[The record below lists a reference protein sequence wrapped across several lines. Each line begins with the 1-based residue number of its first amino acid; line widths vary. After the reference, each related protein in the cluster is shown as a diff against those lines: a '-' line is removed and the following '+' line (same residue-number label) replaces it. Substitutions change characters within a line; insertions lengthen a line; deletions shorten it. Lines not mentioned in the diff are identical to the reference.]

1 MFNVEETMKYLLK
14 GGYGINDIET
24 LKNKLEVVNKE
35 GRPLRIKFGLD
46 PSAPDIHLG
55 HAVAL
60 RKIKQLQDLGHIA
73 VVIIGDFTG
82 AIGDPTGKSK
92 TRNQLTKDQVE
103 FNAQTYLDQIFKILD
118 KEKTELHYNSEWFES
133 MNFREVINLCS
144 KTTVARML
152 ERDDFNNRMNSHKP
166 IAIHEFFYPLMQ
178 AYDSVM
184 VKSDLELGGTDQT
197 FNVLMGRNIQK
208 DFDMQQQVPVFVP
221 LLVGIDGKEKMSKSL
236 GNYIGIDEDAKDMY
250 IKIMKIPDDLI
261 ITYYDLTTDL
271 HPDKIA
277 KIKKMLQS
285 DETNPKD
292 IKMHLARQIIGLYH
306 SKKEIKDAE
315 ENFQALFQKKNIK
328 VELPKIVYDSTL
340 LDNNGQISAI
350 DFIFSTGKYKS
361 KNEVRRLIQQGAV
374 KVNGE
379 KSQEL
384 FITPKNDS
392 IIQVGKGIVFKL
404 VDSNIQNQNINND
417 KKLVRKI

>member
-1 MFNVEETMKYLLK
+1 MFNEEETMNYLLK
-14 GGYGINDIET
+14 GGYDINDIEA
-24 LKNKLEVVNKE
+24 LKNKLKEVNKE

-60 RKIKQLQDLGHIA
+60 RKIKQLQGLGHTA

-92 TRNQLTKDQVE
+92 TRNQLTEEQVK
-103 FNAQTYLDQIFKILD
+103 FNAQTYLEQIFKVLD
-118 KEKTELHYNSEWFES
+118 REKTELHYNSEWFET
-133 MNFREVINLCS
+133 MNFRDVINLCS

-152 ERDDFNNRMNSHKP
+152 ERDDFNNRMNFHKP

-184 VKSDLELGGTDQT
+184 VKSDLELGGIDQT
-197 FNVLMGRNIQK
+197 FNVLMGRSIQK
-208 DFDMQQQVPVFVP
+208 DFNMQQQVPVFVP
-221 LLVGIDGKEKMSKSL
+221 LLVGIDGKEKMSKTL

-261 ITYYDLTTDL
+261 ITYYELTTDL
-271 HPDKIA
+271 HPDKITA
-277 KIKKMLQS
+277 INELMKTGK
-285 DETNPKD
+285 TNPRD

-306 SKKEIKDAE
+306 SNEGIISAE
-315 ENFQALFQKKNIK
+315 ENFQALFQKKDVE
-328 VELPKIVYDSTL
+328 VELPEVIYDSNL
-340 LDNNGQISAI
+340 LDENGQISII
-350 DFIFSTGKYKS
+350 DSIFLTGKYKS
-361 KNEVRRLIQQGAV
+361 KSEIRRLIQQGAL
-374 KVNGE
+374 KIDGE

-384 FITPKNDS
+384 FIFPKNES
-392 IIQVGKGIVFKL
+392 IIQVGKGNAFKL
-404 VDSNIQNQNINND
+404 IDLNKKEQISTE
-417 KKLVRKI
+417 KKLVYRI